1 MRRWLY
7 NLLMP
12 PPNPKFAMGEMVT
25 SRHLFAPSRIINR
38 KLECVRP
45 GVQWNEESRG
55 WTYLLIEP
63 IGFWLS
69 EEILEVLP

>member
-7 NLLMP
+7 NLLTS

-38 KLECVRP
+38 KLE
-45 GVQWNEESRG
+45 EA
-55 WTYLLIEP
+55 
-63 IGFWLS
+63 
-69 EEILEVLP
+69 LP